1 MKFIS
6 ILLLALVLIG
16 CETYS
21 SNKIWYREGSTQD
34 ELAKDRYFCLL
45 NSQQKVYDAQG
56 GGSIEFNGQSR
67 YVPGYAT
74 KQFITNQTLFNACM
88 NAHGWYLTE
97 MLPIQ

>member
-1 MKFIS
+1 MIINYVHIIYCKVKMKFIS

-21 SNKIWYREGSTQD
+21 SNRIWYREGGTQD

-56 GGSIEFNGQSR
+56 VS
-67 YVPGYAT
+67 VHAPGL
-74 KQFITNQTLFNACM
+74 NS
-88 NAHGWYLTE
+88 
-97 MLPIQ
+97 